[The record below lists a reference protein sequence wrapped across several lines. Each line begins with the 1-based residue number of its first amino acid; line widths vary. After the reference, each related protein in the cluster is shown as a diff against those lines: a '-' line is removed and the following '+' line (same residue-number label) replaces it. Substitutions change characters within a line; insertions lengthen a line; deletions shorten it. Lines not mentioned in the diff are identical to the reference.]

1 MVSYITFCESDLK
14 RNWILLGIKEI
25 TEIIKKDFSTDQVKA
40 SQRTNDNSLKNTF
53 IQFMKNNP
61 NYATNSLVEQN
72 EQMGLKFEV
81 IDFIKSLKNNLA
93 QKTIIIVK

>member
-1 MVSYITFCESDLK
+1 
-14 RNWILLGIKEI
+14 
-25 TEIIKKDFSTDQVKA
+25 
-40 SQRTNDNSLKNTF
+40 
-53 IQFMKNNP
+53 MKNNS

-72 EQMGLKFEV
+72 EQVGLKFEV